1 MISLGF
7 NYNLKSILLIDYQMI
22 LPLKFFQ
29 RDALEVA
36 PELLGQYLVRKT
48 DSGVE
53 KHIITELEVYRG
65 IEDKACHCHKGRTAR
80 TEIMY
85 ASGGQIYIYLV
96 YGMHYM
102 LNFVTGEKEMPQ
114 AILIR
119 SLEKVKG
126 PGRLTKALA
135 IDKAMNTKRLL
146 PKNDLCVEKNKIKT
160 SFKTTPRIGIDYAA
174 EWKDK
179 PWRFVLK

>member
-1 MISLGF
+1 
-7 NYNLKSILLIDYQMI
+7 MI
-22 LPLKFFQ
+22 LPLLFFQ
-29 RDALEVA
+29 RDALIVA
-36 PELLGQYLVRKT
+36 PELLGQYLVRQT
-48 DSGVE
+48 DSGLE

-65 IEDKACHCHKGRTAR
+65 EEDKACHCHKARTPR

-85 ASGGQIYIYLV
+85 ASGGHIYIYLV
-96 YGMHYM
+96 YGMHFM
-102 LNFVTGEKEMPQ
+102 LNFVTGEKEKPQ

-126 PGRLTKALA
+126 PGRLTKALS
-135 IDKAMNTKRLL
+135 INKTINTKLLL
-146 PKNDLCVEKNKIKT
+146 PQNGLWVEKNDRQI

-179 PWRFVLK
+179 PWRFILK